1 MTKGNR
7 SFTLSNNHVSE
18 NSYAKKYT
26 NRRLSPG
33 SSDREPTTTELNP
46 PTPVESNPRTVSTTT
61 HTEAQS
67 NALTT
72 CVPTSPVATE
82 PYPTRGRG
90 RKGIVPDGK
99 VQFSSNKT
107 ITGVTKDGFET
118 SPVQFISQLSHSPQQ
133 INSDQISRAISS
145 TQEPLLDFES
155 RLLPIEIRVFHQL
168 SFAKEPKCFQRESEK
183 QKLKR
188 LSANIC
194 QDGHSVKLPFNY
206 LTNSNHQEETKVM
219 LLSTPS
225 YIFNNNHAL
234 FNKEDLTFHNVNSTL
249 LMKTIAVAKLKEV
262 LHNMEFFI
270 KDQLI
275 ESSVKKVRPYCVGSI
290 SPGIF
295 NDTKMSVIIHH
306 YKCTLLDPN
315 GERSFKYPKL
325 ITNDWW
331 FRDTLKS
338 GVAARF
344 VVESISFKI
353 NSLFNTVTVEFEYG
367 KYAISTNILY
377 MDPSD
382 YIFESQAIQKIDLL
396 QKKYFYCFMF
406 QLTEADEKGIVLVY
420 YGQPNCIA
428 CDLVKEYMR
437 TLPIIVDCMWANDV
451 AIYPFVK
458 VFNAVQ
464 KCMGYFTSSG
474 TNMIDLIKKYYEPA
488 EYSYRE
494 KTQAW
499 AFFRSKVK
507 NVKQL
512 LLSHHKVLML
522 IWTID

>member
-46 PTPVESNPRTVSTTT
+46 PTPVESNPRTVSTT
-61 HTEAQS
+61 HSEAHP
-67 NALTT
+67 NAMTT
-72 CVPTSPVATE
+72 GVPTSPVATE

-168 SFAKEPKCFQRESEK
+168 SFAQEPKCFLRENEN

-206 LTNSNHQEETKVM
+206 LNNSNHHEETKVM

-225 YIFNNNHAL
+225 YIFNKNHAL
-234 FNKEDLTFHNVNSTL
+234 FNKEDLTFHNVDSTL

-270 KDQLI
+270 KDRLM
-275 ESSVKKVRPYCVGSI
+275 ESSVKNVRPYCVGSI

-295 NDTKMSVIIHH
+295 NDHLMNQLHEINFQYVIENESYSSNDTKMSVIIHH

-331 FRDTLKS
+331 FRDTYKS

-367 KYAISTNILY
+367 KYAISTKTVNN
-377 MDPSD
+377 
-382 YIFESQAIQKIDLL
+382 EV
-396 QKKYFYCFMF
+396 YCK
-406 QLTEADEKGIVLVY
+406 LEEKM
-420 YGQPNCIA
+420 P
-428 CDLVKEYMR
+428 
-437 TLPIIVDCMWANDV
+437 
-451 AIYPFVK
+451 
-458 VFNAVQ
+458 
-464 KCMGYFTSSG
+464 
-474 TNMIDLIKKYYEPA
+474 
-488 EYSYRE
+488 
-494 KTQAW
+494 
-499 AFFRSKVK
+499 
-507 NVKQL
+507 
-512 LLSHHKVLML
+512 
-522 IWTID
+522 